1 LFFLSSV
8 YLKML
13 PYGLLILLTLAKE
26 METVVFYDGIVNNKA
41 RGISNLAG
49 ALDKR
54 VTSLEVL
61 NNGTKD
67 TDFYL
72 AIVPSHLLEQF
83 AYISGATEL
92 EELVVNEVQVSSKD
106 SNWLK
111 QAKEH
116 RFFKINLG
124 EPLKPKATTRLK
136 VTIGYVNVLKPLP
149 EQIGQK
155 DNQFSLYEGTRYFF
169 SPYTTLRQSVR
180 FVLASSNIK
189 SYTETRPVT
198 VDKAKIKYG
207 PFDTVNPFTSS
218 SVMIHFQNNEPILRA
233 TSVVR
238 DYEVSHWG
246 NVRVSENYNMLNAG
260 AKLKGPYE
268 SQPRFQMYHGNQ
280 EPSAVRSLRANL
292 PPNAHRVSYT
302 DRIGNISTSN
312 FRKGRKRSVLD
323 INFRYPLFGGWKTDF
338 EIAYDAPSSDFLRVS
353 TEDPSLFVL
362 NVSFSSPFKTP
373 VTELMTTKIALPE
386 GAYDVRLELPYE
398 VDSTYMEKRFTY
410 LDSSLFGGRPVQAF
424 TKRNVVDLHT
434 RYFQVYYRYNSN
446 TIALKPIIMCTMF
459 FLFFIVHIF
468 FRRIDL
474 SLERPG
480 RYRKAGRQA
489 SYDGNARKG
498 EVRGNGNETKSP
510 KSNRKQRK
518 KRN

>member
-26 METVVFYDGIVNNKA
+26 METVVFYDGMVNNKA

-54 VTSLEVL
+54 VTSLEVV
-61 NNGTKD
+61 NNGSKD
-67 TDFYL
+67 ADFYL

-83 AYISGATEL
+83 AYIAGSTES
-92 EELVVNEVQVSSKD
+92 EELTVNEVQVSSKN
-106 SNWLK
+106 SKWLK
-111 QAKEH
+111 HAKKH
-116 RFFKINLG
+116 RFFKINLE
-124 EPLKPKATTRLK
+124 EPLKPMATTRLK
-136 VTIGYVNVLKPLP
+136 VTIGYVNLLKPLP
-149 EQIGQK
+149 EHIGQK

-180 FVLASSNIK
+180 FVLASSIIK
-189 SYTETRPVT
+189 SYTKTGPVT

-207 PFDTVNPFTSS
+207 PFDTIEPFTSS
-218 SVMIHFQNNEPILRA
+218 PVMIHFQNNEPILRA
-233 TSVVR
+233 TTVVR

-268 SQPRFQMYHGNQ
+268 SQPMFQMHHVNH
-280 EPSAVRSLRANL
+280 EPSAVRSLKAIL

-386 GAYDVRLELPYE
+386 GAYDIRLELPYE
-398 VDSTYMEKRFTY
+398 VDSIYMEKRFTY

-446 TIALKPIIMCTMF
+446 TIALKPILMCTTF
-459 FLFFIVHIF
+459 FLLFLVHIF

-474 SLERPG
+474 NLERPG
-480 RYRKAGRQA
+480 GYHKAGGQSSQNGYSRQ
-489 SYDGNARKG
+489 DEGNDNR
-498 EVRGNGNETKSP
+498 TKSP

-518 KRN
+518 KRSK